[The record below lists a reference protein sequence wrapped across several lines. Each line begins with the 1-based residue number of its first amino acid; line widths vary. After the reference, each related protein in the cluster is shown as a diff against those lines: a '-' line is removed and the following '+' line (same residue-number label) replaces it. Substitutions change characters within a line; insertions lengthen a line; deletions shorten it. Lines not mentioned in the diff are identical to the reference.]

1 MKIDEVCKS
10 KTQCVVQMGPK
21 RGFGAGEVDP
31 KLANAA
37 DAKDD
42 EAYDYEGGLSDKDW
56 DTYDSAKMKAYKAK
70 DGGSV
75 WRAHLAGKQQV
86 ARQNVARPKQRIR

>member
-1 MKIDEVCKS
+1 MKIDEVCNS
-10 KTQCVVQMGPK
+10 KTQCVVQMGHN

-31 KLANAA
+31 KLAKAA

-56 DTYDSAKMKAYKAK
+56 DTYNSAKHKAYKAK

-75 WRAHLAGKQQV
+75 WRAHQAGKQQV
-86 ARQNVARPKQRIR
+86 ARQNVRKI

>member
-21 RGFGAGEVDP
+21 VGYGAGAVDP
-31 KLANAA
+31 KLVKAA

-86 ARQNVARPKQRIR
+86 ARQNVARPRQRIK

>member
-1 MKIDEVCKS
+1 
-10 KTQCVVQMGPK
+10 MGPN

-37 DAKDD
+37 DVKDD

-56 DTYDSAKMKAYKAK
+56 DIYDSAKMKAYKAK

-86 ARQNVARPKQRIR
+86 ARQNVARPRQRIK